1 MFEIQILTQERIFEL
16 LRNQI
21 KSKEITS
28 ITELEQSAQLVR
40 TAKRFYKL
48 ILNTGAVIH
57 LTITNQCTRTFEKA
71 KSFNSLFPDI
81 SCKPIFSETIETY
94 QLFAQDFFEG
104 NPIHELL
111 DQRILNHEDVDRIL
125 VNITDKFNDEII
137 ESTTDSWEAEI
148 AELSSKV
155 LGTLEAKDK
164 KIVELLILPFLSKS
178 NLNSSINKRWTNGDL
193 AGRNILVN
201 KDKDYRIIDY
211 EFAKET
217 HFYEEDWLRLST
229 YSSREFQKNNFLQ
242 QKVSNLSPSIIAYH
256 YLNQIVLDSIISNQ
270 EEFRSI
276 AGNLLTECLES
287 IHNPAGDNSVIT
299 ESIIKL
305 REENHSKE
313 KELHIERALN
323 QEKVH
328 FSNNLTAENEYL
340 RSKILSIQNSL
351 SWKLLTPVRR
361 IQKRFRKESPKPNK
375 SELGFMDQVNQNA
388 DKLSLINS
396 ATDTISN
403 KKTFDWIIPDFNI
416 GSGGHTTIFRIISW
430 LEKFG
435 YQNNIWVCGNSIHK
449 SPEDAKQVIE
459 DHFFQLKANVYFLKK
474 DKVVNL
480 SSSGLICT
488 SYHTCYY
495 LPNFSFKGPK
505 YYFVQDFEP
514 NFSPIGTEYFLALET
529 YKMGLKCIT
538 AGSWL
543 ASEIKNVGADVV
555 GFFELAVDRKIFFH
569 SRQKQLR
576 QKPRIAIYSRS
587 GTPRR
592 LTELII
598 LGLTILHKKGIPF
611 HAEFFGEK
619 KVPLKVNFS
628 YDIHSVLTPTDLGK
642 LYRRCDIGCVF
653 SATNY
658 SLVPLEMMAC
668 GLPVIEFDG
677 GNTRRTYPENTVHYA
692 KPTPFA
698 IYETINDVLCSD
710 EVRLE
715 NIKNGIEYIKRLS
728 WEKSAK
734 MVVESLTKS

>member
-1 MFEIQILTQERIFEL
+1 MLEIKTFTKERVSEL
-16 LRNQI
+16 LKNQFGSRKI
-21 KSKEITS
+21 ES
-28 ITELEQSAQLVR
+28 ILELEPSVQLVK
-40 TAKRFYKL
+40 TIKRFYKIEMKSKESL
-48 ILNTGAVIH
+48 H
-57 LTITNQCTRTFEKA
+57 LTITRQQTNLFEKA
-71 KSFNSLFPDI
+71 KILNSLFPKI
-81 SCKPIFSETIETY
+81 TCKPIFHEVVDGF
-94 QLFAQDFFEG
+94 QLFGQEFFEG
-104 NPIHELL
+104 RPIHESLEKGLL
-111 DQRILNHEDVDRIL
+111 NQNDVEKILSNLDDKIGE
-125 VNITDKFNDEII
+125 NISV
-137 ESTTDSWEAEI
+137 STTDSLEKEV

-155 LGTLEAKDK
+155 LGTLETKDK
-164 KIVELLILPFLSKS
+164 KIVEFLILPFLSKP
-178 NLNSSINKRWTNGDL
+178 NLNSSFNKRWTNGDL

-217 HFYEEDWLRLST
+217 HFHEEDWVRLSN
-229 YSSREFQKNNFLQ
+229 YSSTEFKKNKFMQ
-242 QKVSNLSPSIIAYH
+242 QKVANLSPSIIAYH
-256 YLNQIVLDSIISNQ
+256 YLNQVVLDSIISTQ

-276 AGNLLTECLES
+276 AGNLITECLES
-287 IHNPAGDNSVIT
+287 IHNPAGENSVIT
-299 ESIIKL
+299 EFIIKL
-305 REENHSKE
+305 REENSSKE

-375 SELGFMDQVNQNA
+375 TEPGFMDQVNQNA

-396 ATDTISN
+396 VIDTISD
-403 KKTFDWIIPDFNI
+403 KKAFDWIIPDFNI

-430 LEKFG
+430 LERFG

-449 SPEDAKQVIE
+449 SPVDAKKVIE
-459 DHFFQLKANVYFLKK
+459 DHFFHLKANVYFLKK

-480 SSSGLICT
+480 TSNGLICT

-495 LPNFSFKGPK
+495 LSNFSFKGPK

-569 SRQKQLR
+569 SPLKQLR
-576 QKPRIAIYSRS
+576 HKPRIAIYSRS

-619 KVPLKVNFS
+619 KVPLKVKFS

-642 LYRRCDIGCVF
+642 LYRRCDLGCVF

-668 GLPVIEFDG
+668 GLPVVEFDG
-677 GNTRRTYPENTVHYA
+677 ENTRTTYPENSVSYS
-692 KPTPFA
+692 KPTPQS
-698 IYETINDVLCSD
+698 IYETIFELLYSD
-710 EVRLE
+710 ENRVE
-715 NIKNGIEYIKRLS
+715 QIKNGISYINTLS
-728 WEKSAK
+728 WEKSAT
-734 MVVESLTKS
+734 MVKNALTLD

>member
-1 MFEIQILTQERIFEL
+1 MVEIQILTQERIFEL

-21 KSKEITS
+21 QSKEIAS

-48 ILNTGAVIH
+48 ILNTGTAIH
-57 LTITNQCTRTFEKA
+57 LTITNQPSRTFEKA
-71 KSFNSLFPDI
+71 KAFNSLFPDI
-81 SCKPIFSETIETY
+81 SCKPIFSETIEPY

-111 DQRILNHEDVDRIL
+111 DKGILNHEDVDKIL

-137 ESTTDSWEAEI
+137 ESTIDSWETEI
-148 AELSSKV
+148 AKLSSKV
-155 LGTLEAKDK
+155 LGTLGSNDK
-164 KIVELLILPFLSKS
+164 KIVESLILPFLSES
-178 NLNSSINKRWTNGDL
+178 NLNSSFNKRWTNGDL
-193 AGRNILVN
+193 AGRNIIVN
-201 KDKDYRIIDY
+201 KDKDYKIIDY

-229 YSSREFQKNNFLQ
+229 YSSSEFQKNNFLE
-242 QKVSNLSPSIIAYH
+242 QKVYNLSPTIIAYH
-256 YLNQIVLDSIISNQ
+256 YLNQIVLDSIVSNQ
-270 EEFRSI
+270 DEFPSI
-276 AGNLLTECLES
+276 AGNLITECLES
-287 IHNPAGDNSVIT
+287 IHKSSGHNSVIT
-299 ESIIKL
+299 EFIIKL
-305 REENHSKE
+305 KEENHSKE
-313 KELHIERALN
+313 KELQIERVLN

-375 SELGFMDQVNQNA
+375 TEPGFMDQVNQNS

-396 ATDTISN
+396 VTETISD
-403 KKTFDWIIPDFNI
+403 KKVFDWIIPDFNI

-435 YQNNIWVCGNSIHK
+435 YQNNIWICGNSIHK

-459 DHFFQLKANVYFLKK
+459 NHFFQLKANVYFLKK

-495 LPNFSFKGPK
+495 LPNFSYKGPK

-555 GFFELAVDRKIFFH
+555 GYFELAVDREIFFH
-569 SRQKQLR
+569 SPQKHLR
-576 QKPRIAIYSRS
+576 YKPRIAIYSRS

-619 KVPLKVNFS
+619 KVPLKVRFS

-677 GNTRRTYPENTVHYA
+677 ENTRRTYPQNTVHYA

-698 IYETINDVLCSD
+698 IYETINNLLCSD
-710 EVRLE
+710 EKRLE
-715 NIKNGIEYIKRLS
+715 NIKNGIEYITNLS